1 GRSVQA
7 EASHAGNGCKA
18 YATAVRPLLERRAE
32 QHHHYDAAEQR
43 EGREILMRP
52 AVRLGDDLVADDEQH
67 RAGGDAED
75 RRQRGLGDHDR
86 RGADHAAEGLDET
99 GEARD
104 REPDAPRIADREQR
118 YGDGQALRN
127 VLQPDA
133 EPERRAVRDI
143 AAGETDADGHAFG
156 KVVQRDRD
164 HEQPKA
170 AEPRSL
176 RSLASLIEM
185 LVRRVTMNHEERT
198 RADEDADDD
207 PRRSG
212 ADAKTLVAA
221 RVRERG
227 LEQREEGRGEHHAGR
242 TADQADEGSRRRLA
256 QHEDRERAD
265 ARAEPGEE
273 ARHGTEPENVGVSD
287 RHMRAS
293 PLLSVRASAT

>member
-1 GRSVQA
+1 
-7 EASHAGNGCKA
+7 
-18 YATAVRPLLERRAE
+18 
-32 QHHHYDAAEQR
+32 
-43 EGREILMRP
+43 
-52 AVRLGDDLVADDEQH
+52 
-67 RAGGDAED
+67 
-75 RRQRGLGDHDR
+75 
-86 RGADHAAEGLDET
+86 
-99 GEARD
+99 
-104 REPDAPRIADREQR
+104 
-118 YGDGQALRN
+118 
-127 VLQPDA
+127 
-133 EPERRAVRDI
+133 RDI

-185 LVRRVTMNHEERT
+185 LVRRMTMNHEERT

-273 ARHGTEPENVGVSD
+273 ARHCTEPENVGVSD

-293 PLLSVRASAT
+293 PLLSVRASATPRACIAGRGRKPAVPRAAGTRTIAFSRLCGIAMHLKSWHAIGLVAAVSFAATLHDVAPGTRSTFAAWSLAAGVAAVS